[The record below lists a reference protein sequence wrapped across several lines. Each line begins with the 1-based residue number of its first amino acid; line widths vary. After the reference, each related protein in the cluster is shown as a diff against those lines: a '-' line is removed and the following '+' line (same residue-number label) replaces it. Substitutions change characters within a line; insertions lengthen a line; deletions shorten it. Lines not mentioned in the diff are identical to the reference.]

1 MKNRREFFRITG
13 MAGLSLAGSSYIKNI
28 PDTSQDNRKQKF
40 NMSGYAAPKLDIVRI
55 GFIGVGAR
63 GIGAVV
69 RMSMIEGVEIKAIC
83 DKLPSAVN
91 KTMEALKGKEQYP
104 DTYTDTEEIWK
115 KVCEREDIDLI
126 YTATPW
132 ELHTP
137 IAIYA
142 MEHGKHVAVE
152 VPAAVTL
159 EECWKLVETSEKTRK
174 HCTMLENCCYDFFEL
189 LTLNM
194 ARNGFFGEI
203 VHCEGAY
210 IHNLNEEIIWSKNRF
225 VDMWQLKHII
235 RRKGNL
241 YPTHGL
247 GPLCQVMNIN
257 RGDRM
262 DYLVSLSG
270 NDFSLGKKAEILAS
284 EDDFYKPFAGKS
296 FNGNMNTSVIRTE
309 KGRSI
314 LLQYDISSPRVYTRI
329 QLISG
334 TNASS
339 LKYPLPGRISR
350 GDEWLSDEEYKIIEE
365 KYTPPIVKKIGEFAK
380 EIGGHGGMDFI
391 MDWRLIDCLR
401 NGLPLDQDV
410 YDAALWSS
418 VGPLSELS
426 VANRSGS
433 VDIPDFTC
441 GSYKTNKPVNV
452 SVLSGGTT
460 GVKSIENKG
469 NNVQIKI

>member
-13 MAGLSLAGSSYIKNI
+13 MAGLSLAGSSLIQNL

-63 GIGAVV
+63 GIGAVA